1 MARPAPPEE
10 SLLAFVVAPIAG
22 GMLFV
27 ALVGLMV
34 FLNMARRKRSL
45 HGTYNPQKQVS
56 QTRVLLRLRHLI
68 TLFLMLT
75 VLCVVPGACGA
86 AAGAGLYAEAAGG
99 GKTHLVT
106 SAQ

>member
-45 HGTYNPQKQVS
+45 HGTYNPQKQVG
-56 QTRVLLRLRHLI
+56 QTYNTSSATTTNSM

-75 VLCVVPGACGA
+75 VLFQELA
-86 AAGAGLYAEAAGG
+86 APRLELDYMLKLPAEER
-99 GKTHLVT
+99 LI
-106 SAQ
+106 